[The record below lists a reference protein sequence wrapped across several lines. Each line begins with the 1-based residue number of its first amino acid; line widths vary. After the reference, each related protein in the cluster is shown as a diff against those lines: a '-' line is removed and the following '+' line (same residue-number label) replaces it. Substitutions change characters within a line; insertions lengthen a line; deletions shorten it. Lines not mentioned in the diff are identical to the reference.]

1 MHKVKICSKR
11 TVKHP
16 PFSISVVGEI
26 KKIGNLTGVKELTNS
41 MSVEAIAAAVL
52 PP

>member
-1 MHKVKICSKR
+1 MTICSKR

-16 PFSISVVGEI
+16 PFSISVVG
-26 KKIGNLTGVKELTNS
+26 KIEKNGNLTGVKEFTNS
-41 MSVEAIAAAVL
+41 MSVEALAAAVL